1 MFLCLLLK
9 AYHVIPLI
17 EIIVY
22 YGDEILYQERN
33 LSACLFVC
41 SVLLLDKERAKKRT
55 NSFLFST
62 EKVTKDPGK

>member
-1 MFLCLLLK
+1 LK
-9 AYHVIPLI
+9 ACHVIPLK
-17 EIIVY
+17 EIIIY

-41 SVLLLDKERAKKRT
+41 SLLLSGKEKAKKRT
-55 NSFLFST
+55 NSLLFST